1 MESLLGELDKL
12 NNLTIENN
20 REFNEKKFQVCMGRS
35 LKGLKLSET
44 LKLNCRK
51 MEHLISTLKRPAKR
65 LGKQGSNLNW
75 YCPVPGVWPIGHPSK
90 HHISGHLLL
99 LEDFYL
105 KLLLPCPL
113 CVHLDILANIA
124 VPTCAPFKDARI
136 ATQASSSS
144 IMRHSS
150 SAVSLPTEEFS
161 GLPPGKQE
169 SRHWLKSWTAKPCSL
184 TH

>member
-65 LGKQGSNLNW
+65 LGKQGSN
-75 YCPVPGVWPIGHPSK
+75 
-90 HHISGHLLL
+90 
-99 LEDFYL
+99 
-105 KLLLPCPL
+105 
-113 CVHLDILANIA
+113 
-124 VPTCAPFKDARI
+124 
-136 ATQASSSS
+136 
-144 IMRHSS
+144 
-150 SAVSLPTEEFS
+150 
-161 GLPPGKQE
+161 
-169 SRHWLKSWTAKPCSL
+169 
-184 TH
+184 